1 MTPTLHIKQKS
12 QQHKP
17 NKEQHKNK
25 QTTETQK
32 RQKVYTPQIMT
43 SSRVSTM
50 DKLKSNIMKM
60 KDQATEYIKENP
72 DQVESMKDQAIGAL
86 KQTVDKEAEKDDT
99 DADNGTKP
107 SKFNKAKAD
116 AINLLKPQLDK
127 LAAEKEEAEA
137 AAAAAAKEEEEGEE
151 EGDEVDNDSDDF
163 EETNPIETTST
174 KKSKSSKNVTADT
187 NTSSSNIDNVQD
199 LVTEMLSMMDDANL
213 SKEEQK
219 KAVNAFNVAMSFKL
233 I

>member
-1 MTPTLHIKQKS
+1 MG
-12 QQHKP
+12 
-17 NKEQHKNK
+17 
-25 QTTETQK
+25 
-32 RQKVYTPQIMT
+32 MT

-99 DADNGTKP
+99 DTDNGTKP

-137 AAAAAAKEEEEGEE
+137 AAAAAAKEEEGEQ
-151 EGDEVDNDSDDF
+151 EGDEVDNDSDDV
-163 EETNPIETTST
+163 EETNPIETTNT
-174 KKSKSSKNVTADT
+174 KKSKSKNIT
-187 NTSSSNIDNVQD
+187 
-199 LVTEMLSMMDDANL
+199 
-213 SKEEQK
+213 
-219 KAVNAFNVAMSFKL
+219 
-233 I
+233 

>member
-137 AAAAAAKEEEEGEE
+137 AAAAAAAKEE
-151 EGDEVDNDSDDF
+151 EGDEVDNGSDDF

-174 KKSKSSKNVTADT
+174 KKSKSSKNVTTDT
-187 NTSSSNIDNVQD
+187 NTSSSKIDNVQD
-199 LVTEMLSMMDDANL
+199 LVTDMLSMMDDANL

>member
-17 NKEQHKNK
+17 NKERHKNK

-32 RQKVYTPQIMT
+32 RQKIYAPQIMT

-137 AAAAAAKEEEEGEE
+137 AAAAAAKEEEEG
-151 EGDEVDNDSDDF
+151 DEVDNDSDDF

-174 KKSKSSKNVTADT
+174 KKSKSSKNVTTDT

>member
-1 MTPTLHIKQKS
+1 
-12 QQHKP
+12 
-17 NKEQHKNK
+17 
-25 QTTETQK
+25 
-32 RQKVYTPQIMT
+32 MT

-50 DKLKSNIMKM
+50 DKFKLNVMKL

-86 KQTVDKEAEKDDT
+86 KQTVDKEAEKDST
-99 DADNGTKP
+99 DADDRTKP

-127 LAAEKEEAEA
+127 LAAGKEEAEAEA
-137 AAAAAAKEEEEGEE
+137 AAAAAAEEEEE
-151 EGDEVDNDSDDF
+151 DEVDNDNNDF
-163 EETNPIETTST
+163 EETNPTETTST
-174 KKSKSSKNVTADT
+174 KESNSSKNVTTDT
-187 NTSSSNIDNVQD
+187 ETSSSNIDNVRD

-213 SKEEQK
+213 SKEEQR

>member
-1 MTPTLHIKQKS
+1 
-12 QQHKP
+12 
-17 NKEQHKNK
+17 
-25 QTTETQK
+25 
-32 RQKVYTPQIMT
+32 MT

-137 AAAAAAKEEEEGEE
+137 AAAAAAAAKEE

-163 EETNPIETTST
+163 EETNPIETTSI
-174 KKSKSSKNVTADT
+174 KKSKSSKNVTTDT

>member
-1 MTPTLHIKQKS
+1 
-12 QQHKP
+12 
-17 NKEQHKNK
+17 
-25 QTTETQK
+25 
-32 RQKVYTPQIMT
+32 MT

-50 DKLKSNIMKM
+50 DKLKTNIMKL

-86 KQTVDKEAEKDDT
+86 KQTVDKEAVKESTDD
-99 DADNGTKP
+99 

-137 AAAAAAKEEEEGEE
+137 AAAAAAEEDD
-151 EGDEVDNDSDDF
+151 DEVDNDNNDF
-163 EETNPIETTST
+163 EETNPTETT
-174 KKSKSSKNVTADT
+174 KKEKSSKNVRTDT
-187 NTSSSNIDNVQD
+187 KTTGSNIDNNVQD

>member
-1 MTPTLHIKQKS
+1 MG
-12 QQHKP
+12 
-17 NKEQHKNK
+17 
-25 QTTETQK
+25 
-32 RQKVYTPQIMT
+32 MT

-72 DQVESMKDQAIGAL
+72 DQVESMKDQAIGKL

-137 AAAAAAKEEEEGEE
+137 AAAAAAKEEEEE

-174 KKSKSSKNVTADT
+174 KKSKSSKNVTTDT

>member
-1 MTPTLHIKQKS
+1 
-12 QQHKP
+12 
-17 NKEQHKNK
+17 
-25 QTTETQK
+25 
-32 RQKVYTPQIMT
+32 
-43 SSRVSTM
+43 M
-50 DKLKSNIMKM
+50 DKLKTNIMKL

-86 KQTVDKEAEKDDT
+86 KQTVDKEAVKESTDD
-99 DADNGTKP
+99 

-137 AAAAAAKEEEEGEE
+137 AAAAAAAAAEEDD
-151 EGDEVDNDSDDF
+151 DEVDNGNNDF
-163 EETNPIETTST
+163 EETNPTETKSTTT
-174 KKSKSSKNVTADT
+174 KKEKSSKNVRTDT
-187 NTSSSNIDNVQD
+187 KTTGSNIDNNVQD

>member
-1 MTPTLHIKQKS
+1 
-12 QQHKP
+12 
-17 NKEQHKNK
+17 
-25 QTTETQK
+25 
-32 RQKVYTPQIMT
+32 MT

-137 AAAAAAKEEEEGEE
+137 AAAAAAKEEEEG
-151 EGDEVDNDSDDF
+151 DEVDNDSDDF
-163 EETNPIETTST
+163 EETNPTETTST
-174 KKSKSSKNVTADT
+174 KKSKSSKNVTTDT

>member
-1 MTPTLHIKQKS
+1 
-12 QQHKP
+12 
-17 NKEQHKNK
+17 
-25 QTTETQK
+25 
-32 RQKVYTPQIMT
+32 MT

-50 DKLKSNIMKM
+50 DKLKTNIMKL

-86 KQTVDKEAEKDDT
+86 KQTVDKEAVKESTDD
-99 DADNGTKP
+99 

-137 AAAAAAKEEEEGEE
+137 AAAAAAEEDD
-151 EGDEVDNDSDDF
+151 DEVDNGNNDF
-163 EETNPIETTST
+163 EETNPTETKSTTT
-174 KKSKSSKNVTADT
+174 KKEKSSKNVRTDT
-187 NTSSSNIDNVQD
+187 KTTSSNIDNNVQD

>member
-1 MTPTLHIKQKS
+1 
-12 QQHKP
+12 
-17 NKEQHKNK
+17 
-25 QTTETQK
+25 
-32 RQKVYTPQIMT
+32 MT
-43 SSRVSTM
+43 SSKVSTM

-137 AAAAAAKEEEEGEE
+137 AAAAAAAKEE
-151 EGDEVDNDSDDF
+151 EGDEVDNGSDDF
-163 EETNPIETTST
+163 EETNPTETTST
-174 KKSKSSKNVTADT
+174 KKSKSSKNVTTDT

-199 LVTEMLSMMDDANL
+199 LVTEMLSMMDGANL